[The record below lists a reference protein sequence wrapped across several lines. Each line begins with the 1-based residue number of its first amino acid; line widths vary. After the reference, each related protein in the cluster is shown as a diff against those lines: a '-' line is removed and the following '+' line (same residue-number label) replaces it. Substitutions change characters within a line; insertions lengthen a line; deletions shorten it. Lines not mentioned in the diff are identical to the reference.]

1 MVVKP
6 LNGSDLNGGFELVG
20 NAKTSMH
27 IYYERDI
34 YVEMKNASKG
44 TYFILADIDIDQRT
58 FIENP
63 PFYVNSYGPGKTT
76 F

>member
-1 MVVKP
+1 M
-6 LNGSDLNGGFELVG
+6 NGSDLNGGFELVG
-20 NAKTSMH
+20 NAKTSSY
-27 IYYERDI
+27 IFFERDI

-58 FIENP
+58 FIGNP